1 MKYNINAVLREDQLR
16 KVTSIFKR
24 ENMTLSLTETM
35 LPKPFQHL
43 TWEEVGAVDPKTDLF
58 LLDKKFLENIGDY
71 QHKRFLSLG
80 TFFCKKAM
88 PLFLT
93 ITSP

>member
-24 ENMTLSLTETM
+24 ENMKLSLTETM

-58 LLDKKFLENIGDY
+58 LLGKPSKTVEVDSFKGPHQNDDISFNLNHLMTEY
-71 QHKRFLSLG
+71 
-80 TFFCKKAM
+80 
-88 PLFLT
+88 
-93 ITSP
+93 